1 MRENVTEAI
10 ASILGMQNGAWEY
23 DQVIYDGET
32 DRDENGYHDYKH
44 MDVIVRFK
52 PKEKGGEIYGE

>member
-1 MRENVTEAI
+1 VRENVTEAI

-23 DQVIYDGET
+23 DQVIYDGACESN
-32 DRDENGYHDYKH
+32 ENGHRDYKH

-52 PKEKGGEIYGE
+52 PKEKGGEIDGE